1 MFFRSQRLTE
11 ESTEVHR
18 EGLPGFITKDTKNH
32 EGTQSTTQGEPQ
44 ISQILGRFRAC
55 YRTLTA
61 RMIGEIT
68 KNTKDTVQAR
78 SDKPST
84 AKKAT
89 LGGPCVRARRTSGPG
104 ACRAWRASHATLWGG
119 AAMAAPG
126 GLPRCVSGDA
136 GDTGAPLRGDGQ
148 GRCTKRRQ
156 PQSQASKPLN
166 FQASTNQEI
175 QEVQEMQERAAS
187 ARRTRPLCMS
197 GVSRKAKPPNL

>member
-44 ISQILGRFRAC
+44 ITENTRGRREDRGAQRRAAC

-89 LGGPCVRARRTSGPG
+89 LGRAVRARKAHLQPK
-104 ACRAWRASHATLWGG
+104 
-119 AAMAAPG
+119 
-126 GLPRCVSGDA
+126 GL
-136 GDTGAPLRGDGQ
+136 
-148 GRCTKRRQ
+148 
-156 PQSQASKPLN
+156 
-166 FQASTNQEI
+166 
-175 QEVQEMQERAAS
+175 
-187 ARRTRPLCMS
+187 
-197 GVSRKAKPPNL
+197 

>member
-89 LGGPCVRARRTSGPG
+89 LGRAVRAHK
-104 ACRAWRASHATLWGG
+104 AHVQ
-119 AAMAAPG
+119 PG
-126 GLPRCVSGDA
+126 GLRGMA
-136 GDTGAPLRGDGQ
+136 GFARHALGE
-148 GRCTKRRQ
+148 GR
-156 PQSQASKPLN
+156 
-166 FQASTNQEI
+166 
-175 QEVQEMQERAAS
+175 
-187 ARRTRPLCMS
+187 
-197 GVSRKAKPPNL
+197 